1 MEVGKGAVKEREADS
16 KVELKVMEE
25 EVLVKRDREVDLVIM
40 VETEVVL
47 MVMEK
52 ENTTSKNLPQ

>member
-1 MEVGKGAVKEREADS
+1 MEVDRMEVGKGAVKEREADS

-40 VETEVVL
+40 VET
-47 MVMEK
+47 
-52 ENTTSKNLPQ
+52 